1 MKLQTALSILAAIQ
15 AVAVSALPAVEK
27 RAPNHAAFSRPVGR
41 VFEIDEK
48 VQYFMGTN
56 TYWIG
61 FLTNDNDID
70 LVMKHLKESKMKV
83 LRVWGFNDVNALP
96 EPGTVYYQALIPG
109 QEPYINL
116 GPDGLQ
122 RLDVVVHKAVH
133 YGIKLIIPFINNWGD
148 YGGIQ
153 AYGNYFGTNATN
165 WYTSAPAQAQYR
177 KYIKAVVR
185 RYKHSN
191 AIFAWE
197 LGNEP
202 RCKGCST
209 DIIYNWAKSTSEYI
223 KSLDSRHMVTL
234 GDEGW
239 LVSGGDGAY
248 PYQGGEGVDF
258 ERNLG
263 IETLDFGTFHQ
274 WPHAWSMPYE
284 WGSQWIK
291 EHDEIG
297 KKLGKP
303 VILEEYGDIS
313 DNHTATRLPWLD
325 TVYYDTKIA
334 GDMYW
339 QYADFLSD
347 GPSPDDGNAVYY
359 GTPEYKPLVID
370 HAARMV
376 AKPVV

>member
-1 MKLQTALSILAAIQ
+1 MKLQTAVTILAAVQ
-15 AVAVSALPAVEK
+15 AVAVAALPALSK
-27 RAPNHAAFSRPVGR
+27 RAPNHADFCKPVGR

-48 VQYFMGTN
+48 VQYFVGTN

-61 FLTNDNDID
+61 FLTDDSDVD
-70 LVMKHLKESKMKV
+70 LVMKHLKQSQVKV
-83 LRVWGFNDVNALP
+83 LRVWGFNDVNAIP
-96 EPGTVYYQALIPG
+96 AAGTVYYQAMVPG

-122 RLDVVVHKAVH
+122 RLDVVVDKAVH
-133 YGIKLIIPFINNWGD
+133 YGIKLIINFVNNWGD

-153 AYGNYFGTNATN
+153 AYSNYFGTNATN
-165 WYTSAPAQAQYR
+165 WYTSDAAQAQYR

-191 AIFAWE
+191 SIFAWE

-202 RCKGCST
+202 RCHGCST
-209 DIIYNWAKSTSEYI
+209 DIIFNWAKSTSEYI

-248 PYQGGEGVDF
+248 PYQGTEGVDF
-258 ERNLG
+258 ERNLS
-263 IETLDFGTFHQ
+263 IETLDFGVFHL

-284 WGSQWIK
+284 WGSQWIL

-303 VILEEYGDIS
+303 VVLEEYGDITT
-313 DNHTATRLPWLD
+313 NHTATRLPWLD
-325 TVYYDTKIA
+325 TVYHDTEIA

-339 QYADFLSD
+339 QYADFLST

-359 GTPEYKPLVID
+359 GTPDYIPLVID
-370 HAARMV
+370 HAADMV
-376 AKPVV
+376 SKPVP